1 MSELISLIFKFDLEG
16 LFLRPSTNGLI
27 QFFRYAFVGAIASFV
42 DWGVL
47 WGVEWLG
54 LHYLLAAIVSFF
66 AGLATNFFL
75 SKKLVFNAQ
84 KARVSSF
91 LEFVSYGA
99 IGAIGLLLTLGIMY
113 ALTEWAMFHFMIS
126 KIIATALVLI
136 WNFLARKI
144 LLYKK

>member
-16 LFLRPSTNGLI
+16 LFLRPSTNSLI

-47 WGVEWLG
+47 WSVEWLG